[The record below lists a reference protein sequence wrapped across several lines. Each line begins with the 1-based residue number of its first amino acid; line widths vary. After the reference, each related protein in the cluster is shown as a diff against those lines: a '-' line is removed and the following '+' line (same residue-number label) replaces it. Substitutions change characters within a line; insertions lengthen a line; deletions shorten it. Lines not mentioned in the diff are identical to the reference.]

1 MSRPDTTIANATVT
15 LIRMPFA
22 EQPKLS
28 ANFTRD
34 REVLVLE
41 VETKAGLV
49 GVGYQLFL
57 RDGFRTVKAALEEQ
71 YLPQIIGRDAT
82 EVEGL
87 WREMYMG
94 SIADGRMGANLYAIS
109 AIDVAL
115 WDLVGQAA
123 GLPLHRLW
131 GNVRTKVPAYGSGCW
146 RGMGG
151 EGMAEKGARFVSQ
164 GFKAIK
170 MQVGHI
176 WTDAEDVANVAL
188 MRDTVGPDVDIMVD
202 VNMAWTADKAIIMG
216 HKLEEH
222 GIYWLEEPVIPMDF
236 AGYRR
241 IAKALTR
248 TRVVGGE
255 SHFTRYD
262 LQPFFEDP
270 CCPILQPDV
279 VRGGLTEL
287 RKIAVIADTWGLKI
301 APHLYP
307 ELMIHLCAS
316 IPNAE
321 ILEDMGLM
329 DGMFTDAPAPV
340 NGIIT
345 APETPGHGL
354 KFKPEIMKDCA
365 VQ

>member
-1 MSRPDTTIANATVT
+1 MSRSDTKIASAKVT
-15 LIRMPFA
+15 LLRLPFV
-22 EQPKLS
+22 EQPALAK
-28 ANFTRD
+28 NFTRD
-34 REVLVLE
+34 REILALE
-41 VETKAGLV
+41 IETAGGLV
-49 GVGYQLFL
+49 GLGYQLFL
-57 RDGFRTVKAALEEQ
+57 RNGFRTVRAALEEQ
-71 YLPQIIGRDAT
+71 YLPHIIGRDAT
-82 EVEGL
+82 DVEGL
-87 WREMYMG
+87 WNEMFRS

-123 GLPLHRLW
+123 GMPLHRLW
-131 GNVRTKVPAYGSGCW
+131 GNVRTEVPAYGSGCW
-146 RGMGG
+146 RAMGG
-151 EGMAEKGARFVSQ
+151 EGMAEKGARFVRE

-188 MRDTVGPDVDIMVD
+188 MRDTVGSEIDIMVD

-216 HKLEEH
+216 HKLEDH
-222 GIYWLEEPVIPMDF
+222 GIYWLEEPVAPPDF

-287 RKIAVIADTWGLKI
+287 RKIAVIADTWGLKV

-307 ELMIHLCAS
+307 ELMIQLCAS

-321 ILEDMGLM
+321 IIEDMGLM
-329 DGMFTDAPAPV
+329 DGIFVDPPTV
-340 NGIIT
+340 ENGVIK
-345 APETPGHGL
+345 APEKPGHGL
-354 KFKPEIMKDCA
+354 KIKPEITRDAA
-365 VQ
+365 VA